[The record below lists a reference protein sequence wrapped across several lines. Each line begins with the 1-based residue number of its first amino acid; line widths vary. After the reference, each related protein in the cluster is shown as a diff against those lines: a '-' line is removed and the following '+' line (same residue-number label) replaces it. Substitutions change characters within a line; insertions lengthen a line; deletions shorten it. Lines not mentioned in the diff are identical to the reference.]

1 MTQLPNSSMHGEAPE
16 PDDIQREPSA
26 FEAGYMADSL
36 PRISVPDLPED
47 ALGLSAEALAKVPT
61 LTELVSD
68 VTAETEPSTAQME
81 AEPIQVMAYASAEVE
96 AELEAEVDAA
106 GLQAQDLPT
115 QADLWNE
122 ELQARM
128 GKLTDDIQIL
138 NARLDRL
145 EELNKAK
152 V

>member
-1 MTQLPNSSMHGEAPE
+1 MTQLPNSSKHGEAPK
-16 PDDIQREPSA
+16 PDDVQLEPSP

-36 PRISVPDLPED
+36 PRISVPDLPDD
-47 ALGLSAEALAKVPT
+47 AIGLSAEALAKVPT

-68 VTAETEPSTAQME
+68 VSAETEPSTAQME
-81 AEPIQVMAYASAEVE
+81 PEPTQVLAYAGAEVE
-96 AELEAEVDAA
+96 VEAEVDAA
-106 GLQAQDLPT
+106 GLQAQDLPS
-115 QADLWNE
+115 QADLYNE

-128 GKLTDDIQIL
+128 GKLTEDIQTL

-145 EELNKAK
+145 EELNNAK